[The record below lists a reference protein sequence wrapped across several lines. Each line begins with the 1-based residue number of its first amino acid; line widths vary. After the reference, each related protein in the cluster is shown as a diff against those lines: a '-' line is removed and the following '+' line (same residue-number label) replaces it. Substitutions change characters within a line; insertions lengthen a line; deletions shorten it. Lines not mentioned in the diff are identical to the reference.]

1 MRSILFSLGFIL
13 NVLLATAQ
21 DHAALTI
28 STTGNSNLRAVVN
41 DNKYAL
47 QDRSVTIQNL
57 KPGNYNISIYQLQ
70 HVGRADETYEQV
82 FNATVQLNA
91 GRHKEIAVLRFG
103 KTVTD
108 ESSLVEDEWSG
119 GSYIN
124 PSYSDNDHYGNG
136 PVTDADFKKLKA
148 TVAESYF
155 DDDKVTNAK
164 IVLKNNLLTAD
175 QVAQL
180 CKLLVYDDSKIAL
193 AKYAYDYCYDKG
205 NFILIKSVFTFA
217 GTQDEFMEFLK
228 NK

>member
-1 MRSILFSLGFIL
+1 M
-13 NVLLATAQ
+13 
-21 DHAALTI
+21 
-28 STTGNSNLRAVVN
+28 N
-41 DNKYAL
+41 DKKYAL

-57 KPGNYNISIYQLQ
+57 RPGNYDISIFQLQ

-82 FNATVQLNA
+82 FNATVQLNL

-124 PSYSDNDHYGNG
+124 PPASGNGYSANG
-136 PVTDADFKKLKA
+136 PVSNADFAKLKA
-148 TVAESYF
+148 TVSANYF
-155 DDDKVTNAK
+155 DDDKLANAK
-164 IVLKNNLLTAD
+164 IVLKNNLLTTD

-180 CKLLVYDDSKIAL
+180 CKLLIYDDSRIAL

-205 NFILIKSVFTFA
+205 NFILIKSVFTYSS
-217 GTQDEFMEFLK
+217 TQDDFMEFLR